1 MINYKDCP
9 ECGARKIH
17 ESVRLCEVCEIAQRY
32 ETRLE
37 QLQAR
42 LEKREQAIAAFAET
56 VAAADAHWNRPT
68 GGQQVT
74 FSGDFGHVPPSTQN
88 RLRWWARR
96 LQE

>member
-1 MINYKDCP
+1 MN
-9 ECGARKIH
+9 EH
-17 ESVRLCEVCEIAQRY
+17 ELREADLLERLDKTRALLKSYQDEAAQLR
-32 ETRLE
+32 
-37 QLQAR
+37 AR

>member
-1 MINYKDCP
+1 MNELVYEHALREADLL
-9 ECGARKIH
+9 E
-17 ESVRLCEVCEIAQRY
+17 RLDKTRALLKSYQDEAAQLR
-32 ETRLE
+32 
-37 QLQAR
+37 AR

-68 GGQQVT
+68 GGQQVP
-74 FSGDFGHVPPSTQN
+74 FHGDFGHVPPSTQN